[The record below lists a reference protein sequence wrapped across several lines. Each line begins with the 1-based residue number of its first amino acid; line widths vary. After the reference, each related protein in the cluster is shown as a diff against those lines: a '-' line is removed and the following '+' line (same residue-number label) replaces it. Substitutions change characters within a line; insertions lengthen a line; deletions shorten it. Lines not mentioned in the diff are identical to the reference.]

1 MSGFLGE
8 TVTKLLPCNTR
19 IQQRNLGVPLS
30 FGGDLGQDGM
40 FLGTQFPQ
48 LHKGKGGTTE
58 PLILGLSMRNGTRAG
73 HQPHPPA
80 ETQMSSVGV
89 QPPQCFRLRKG
100 TFPASFIEDLN
111 HILTPTASPPGA
123 KMWEEIAAFVPAAD
137 AARNGFPRILFPN
150 PNNKNAHSLY

>member
-1 MSGFLGE
+1 
-8 TVTKLLPCNTR
+8 
-19 IQQRNLGVPLS
+19 
-30 FGGDLGQDGM
+30 M

-58 PLILGLSMRNGTRAG
+58 PLMLSLSMRNGTRAG

-150 PNNKNAHSLY
+150 PNNKNAHSLYWMEARASRRNTYLRVLIALYFCMRDARPPWKVTQD